1 MSDLQISLL
10 AIGAVV
16 VMGIYIFN
24 RWQEHK
30 LKRHTDEAFNVGHG
44 DVLQEDAYAPVV
56 SGRIE
61 PSLGSVN
68 TRQDEESLS
77 DFGQEE
83 TAYEQP
89 FTLKVP
95 AGLDED
101 LAAQAS
107 QPNNLD
113 PAIEFIIHI
122 HPGEPVAANALAEV
136 MESLSNLGKPVR
148 WVGLDADS
156 GVWEVISPE
165 QNAAY
170 IELAAGLQL
179 ADRNGPTS
187 EAQLEE
193 FFGAVQAFASQ
204 QMAVIDCPD
213 KQAALLDAAD
223 LDKFCLDVDVLIG
236 LNVVAQGGASFPA
249 TKIRSLAEVS
259 GMTLE
264 PEGVFH
270 YRNEQGVSLYSLC
283 NHESSPFTPD
293 DVKNLSTHGVTLL
306 FDVPRVPDGVQ
317 VFDQMT
323 ALGRKLA
330 NSLGGMLVD
339 DNIRPLSDAGLD
351 KIRQQLASIYKKME
365 AKQISAGSPRALK
378 LFS

>member
-1 MSDLQISLL
+1 
-10 AIGAVV
+10 
-16 VMGIYIFN
+16 
-24 RWQEHK
+24 
-30 LKRHTDEAFNVGHG
+30 
-44 DVLQEDAYAPVV
+44 
-56 SGRIE
+56 
-61 PSLGSVN
+61 
-68 TRQDEESLS
+68 
-77 DFGQEE
+77 
-83 TAYEQP
+83 
-89 FTLKVP
+89 
-95 AGLDED
+95 
-101 LAAQAS
+101 
-107 QPNNLD
+107 
-113 PAIEFIIHI
+113 
-122 HPGEPVAANALAEV
+122 
-136 MESLSNLGKPVR
+136 
-148 WVGLDADS
+148 
-156 GVWEVISPE
+156 
-165 QNAAY
+165 
-170 IELAAGLQL
+170 
-179 ADRNGPTS
+179 
-187 EAQLEE
+187 
-193 FFGAVQAFASQ
+193 
-204 QMAVIDCPD
+204 
-213 KQAALLDAAD
+213 
-223 LDKFCLDVDVLIG
+223 VDVLIG
-236 LNVVAQGGASFPA
+236 LNVVAQSGASFPA

-365 AKQISAGSPRALK
+365 AKQISAGSSRALK